1 MSKPLLLLLFISL
14 LLFAGCT
21 GPSSESDPL
30 FPTHD
35 LEPEDPQTALVGQ
48 LVLSGECL
56 RILSRDDGHDY
67 LPLWPRGYSAERSEE
82 KVSVRDSSGRTVGRT
97 GAGIYAG
104 GREHREVS
112 HLLDPAVRERVHA
125 RCPGPYWVVS
135 EDVTIYVTGGSVAR
149 ISPDPR
155 SLVANP

>member
-1 MSKPLLLLLFISL
+1 MKLIKRTTTVLFVSLLLL
-14 LLFAGCT
+14 AGCS
-21 GPSSESDPL
+21 GSSAESDPL

-35 LEPEDPQTALVGQ
+35 LEPEDSQTALVGE

-56 RILSRDDGHDY
+56 RIRSRDDGSDY

-82 KVSVRDSSGRTVGRT
+82 KVSVRDPSGRTVGRT

-112 HLLDPAVRERVHA
+112 HLLDPAVSERVHS

-135 EDVTIYVTGGSVAR
+135 EDVTIYVTGASVAR
-149 ISPDPR
+149 
-155 SLVANP
+155 VATEPHLDR